1 MNKSILEFLEEEY
14 DYVPITRGRF
24 DLSEAQIEAL
34 LIHMAEDSIQF
45 LVQRAIDRLEP
56 HLDLGILAIELQA
69 AASEAMD
76 HYHGVDV

>member
-14 DYVPITRGRF
+14 DYIPEGVFSLTE
-24 DLSEAQIEAL
+24 SQIEAL

-45 LVQRAIDRLEP
+45 IVQRAIDRLEP

>member
-14 DYVPITRGRF
+14 DYIPEGVFSLT
-24 DLSEAQIEAL
+24 ENQVEAL

-45 LVQRAIDRLEP
+45 IVQRAIDRLEP

-69 AASEAMD
+69 AASEAMN

>member
-14 DYVPITRGRF
+14 DYIPEGVFSLT
-24 DLSEAQIEAL
+24 ENQVEAL

-76 HYHGVDV
+76 HYHGVDA

>member
-14 DYVPITRGRF
+14 DYIPEGVFSLTE
-24 DLSEAQIEAL
+24 SQVEAL

-76 HYHGVDV
+76 HYHGVDA

>member
-14 DYVPITRGRF
+14 DYIPEGVFSLT
-24 DLSEAQIEAL
+24 ENQVEAL

-45 LVQRAIDRLEP
+45 IVQRAIDRLEP